1 MLFSKLARAR
11 PGKNAPPE
19 AHNEPYDPCN
29 EESLSQY
36 LHDEPVRGLHL
47 VCLGKNGTVDLYRE
61 AVESGKTQT
70 QLESKTWPEFKSV
83 LELAFAMHPVEN
95 KQSWAIFTSTGE
107 KLATGDDDNVH
118 APDMKEFRDAGLL
131 LVMRGGQWLWPGV
144 RIGFRRSIDL
154 SYVPG
159 LPEGKEA
166 ENRTATLETLSLRP
180 LVVSV
185 DGFLSDDECDIIQEL
200 ATPRIQ
206 YSGVV
211 LKDQDQGRPA
221 SDFRTSQ
228 SAFLSADI
236 HPAFE
241 KIDYRTASLVRIPR
255 SHQETVQV
263 LRYGNTEYYSA
274 HNDYF
279 DPQDYQSDANTLR
292 LIQNGKRNRLATVFW
307 YLSDVAEGGETAFP
321 RFNNAPQPVDFK
333 DCTKGLLVKPQR
345 GKVIIFYSLTAN
357 GDLDPLSLH
366 GACAVKDGT
375 KWAANKWVWNSPMT
389 YVRDA

>member
-1 MLFSKLARAR
+1 MCSKLARAR
-11 PGKNAPPE
+11 TDTIPALQ
-19 AHNEPYDPCN
+19 AFYPCD
-29 EESLSQY
+29 EQILSQF

-47 VCLGKNGTVDLYRE
+47 VCFGTNGTVDLYHE
-61 AVESGKTQT
+61 AVDSGKQQAQQSKKWSQFKAT
-70 QLESKTWPEFKSV
+70 LEA
-83 LELAFAMHPVEN
+83 AFAMHPEEN

-107 KLATGDDDNVH
+107 KIATADDTNVR
-118 APDMKEFRDAGLL
+118 MKQLRRAGLL
-131 LVMRGGQWLWPGV
+131 IVMRGGQWLWPGV
-144 RIGFRRSIDL
+144 RIGFRRTIDL
-154 SYVPG
+154 SYVSG
-159 LPEGKEA
+159 LPEGKDA

-185 DGFLSDDECDIIQEL
+185 DGFLSDEECDIIQEL
-200 ATPRIQ
+200 ATPRIK

-241 KIDYRTASLVRIPR
+241 RIDYRTSALVRIPR

-279 DPQDYQSDANTLR
+279 DPKDYQSDANTLR

-321 RFNNAPQPVDFK
+321 RFNNGPQPSDFK
-333 DCTKGLLVKPQR
+333 DCTVGLLVKPQR
-345 GKVIIFYSLTAN
+345 GKVIIFYSLLADGN
-357 GDLDPLSLH
+357 LDPLSLH

-375 KWAANKWVWNSPMT
+375 KWAANKWVWNSPMN
-389 YVRDA
+389 YIRDA